1 MGLMQDI
8 PNHVNRGANGYIRQ
22 TSGICRGR
30 FATKPLI
37 AIFCYCFFL
46 TGQTLRIIR
55 PPSRQTNYYTR
66 PSITIRTDVTGKK
79 RRRAEIIAYWPFE
92 RRTRAAG
99 FYYKIADQNE

>member
-1 MGLMQDI
+1 MWIEEQT
-8 PNHVNRGANGYIRQ
+8 V
-22 TSGICRGR
+22 TSGKHQESVGGALRLNRLLR
-30 FATKPLI
+30 FFVI
-37 AIFCYCFFL
+37 VFFL

-79 RRRAEIIAYWPFE
+79 CRRAEIIAYWPFE
-92 RRTRAAG
+92 RRIRAAG